1 MRAVYSPI
9 RDIVKYILG
18 PFKGTN
24 FYSYLQAWSMSR
36 DIKAGRLIEPEIE
49 LLPYAVKEGEIVLDI
64 GANYGLY
71 TYYLSKLVG
80 ESGEVIAFEPIPF
93 TYRTLLKVVNIF
105 SLMNLSS
112 NRKVFFRNL

>member
-1 MRAVYSPI
+1 
-9 RDIVKYILG
+9 
-18 PFKGTN
+18 
-24 FYSYLQAWSMSR
+24 MSR
-36 DIKAGRLIEPEIE
+36 DIKTGRLIEPEIE
-49 LLPYAVKEGEIVLDI
+49 LLPYAVRKGEVVLDI

-105 SLMNLSS
+105 SLKNISPHMFAVSDKDGVERFKIPLQAAGHLMAGQAYLGREKTNMEM
-112 NRKVFFRNL
+112 